1 MSKSRK
7 YDEVG
12 VINALSKVRG
22 VKVDVNKQHIEVA
35 KDHSAGNGTWGKIDY
50 LTKYKGWTCSLY
62 GGVAI
67 RNTGGN
73 FGNDISNLDDD
84 KISDRLPSNGKG
96 SKRVINMAA
105 TTKEVMKKAKR

>member
-1 MSKSRK
+1 MAKK
-7 YDEVG
+7 VYDEVG

-62 GGVAI
+62 GQEALSDYSGVVNSDVI
-67 RNTGGN
+67 
-73 FGNDISNLDDD
+73 FDDT
-84 KISDRLPSNGKG
+84 KVSDNIPSSVKG
-96 SKRVINMAA
+96 SKRILNMAS
-105 TTKEVMKKAKR
+105 TTKEVMRKAKR